1 MVIVLNLSITSSA
14 SDLKVEARA
23 AQAPRFHALKVVDV
37 RKETQ
42 EATSLAFEVPPEL
55 ADDYRFIQGQ
65 YLTLKAEING
75 EELRRPYSVCCGLDE
90 GELRVAVKKLP
101 GGRFSG
107 YVNDQVAPGDV
118 IDVMTPMGNF
128 HVPIDPQAARH
139 YVGFAGG
146 SGITPFMSIIKTVLA
161 REPESHFTL
170 FYGNRGFD
178 AIMFRDTLADLKD
191 VYLDRL
197 RVFHVLSDD
206 IPELPLFGGLLDE
219 AKIRELTAKLIDVAT
234 VDHFFICGPGPM
246 MEAAKTVL
254 KDLGVDDAKVKLEV
268 FGTPAPHAGALRSSE
283 PQVIDDRAS
292 DVTIVLHGN
301 RTKITV
307 PYEGMPVLDAALER
321 KLDLPFACKGGVCCT
336 CKAKLREGEVRMDIN
351 YGLEPDEIEAG
362 YILTCQSHPLTET
375 LVVDYD
381 DR

>member
-1 MVIVLNLSITSSA
+1 MVTVLNLSITSSA
-14 SDLKVEARA
+14 SDVKPSAV
-23 AQAPRFHALKVVDV
+23 PVFHALTVRDV
-37 RKETQ
+37 RKETD
-42 EATSLAFEVPPEL
+42 EATSLAFDVPAEL
-55 ADDYRFIQGQ
+55 KDDYSFIQGQ
-65 YLTLKAEING
+65 YLTLKAEIGG
-75 EELRRPYSVCCGLDE
+75 EELRRPYSICCGIDE
-90 GELRVAVKKLP
+90 GELRVAVKQLP

-107 YVNDQVAPGDV
+107 FVNGHVKPGDV

-128 HVPIDPQAARH
+128 HVPIEPDRAKR

-161 REPESHFTL
+161 REPEAEFTL

-178 AIMFRDTLADLKD
+178 TIMFRDALADLKD
-191 VYLDRL
+191 RYLGRL

-206 IPELPLFGGLLDE
+206 VPELPLFGGLLDQD
-219 AKIRELTAKLIDVAT
+219 KIGELASKLIDLDAT
-234 VDHFFICGPGPM
+234 DTFFICGPGPM

-254 KDLGVDDAKVKLEV
+254 KERGVDDARVKLEV
-268 FGTPAPHAGALRSSE
+268 FGTPAPHAGALRTDE
-283 PQVIDDRAS
+283 PVAS
-292 DVTIVLHGN
+292 DGRTSEVTVILNGN
-301 RTKITV
+301 RTRIAV
-307 PYEGMPVLDAALER
+307 PFSGMPVLDAALER

-336 CKAKLREGEVRMDIN
+336 CKAKLVEGEVSMDVN

-362 YILTCQSHPLTET
+362 YILTCQSHPLTEK

>member
-1 MVIVLNLSITSSA
+1 MASA
-14 SDLKVEARA
+14 V
-23 AQAPRFHALKVVDV
+23 PVFHALTVRDV
-37 RKETQ
+37 RKETD
-42 EATSLAFEVPPEL
+42 EATSLAFDVPAGL
-55 ADDYRFIQGQ
+55 RDDYSFIQGQ
-65 YLTLKAEING
+65 YLTLKADING
-75 EELRRPYSVCCGLDE
+75 EELRRPYSICCGIDE
-90 GELRVAVKKLP
+90 GELRVAVKQLP

-107 YVNDQVAPGDV
+107 FVNSEVKPGDV

-128 HVPIDPQAARH
+128 HVPIDPDRARR

-161 REPESHFTL
+161 REPLAEFTL

-178 AIMFRDTLADLKD
+178 TIMFRDALADLKD
-191 VYLDRL
+191 RYMGRL

-206 IPELPLFGGLLDE
+206 LPELPLFGGLLDQG
-219 AKIRELTAKLIDVAT
+219 KIHELADKLIDVDA
-234 VDHFFICGPGPM
+234 VDTFFICGPGPM

-254 KDLGVDDAKVKLEV
+254 KERGVEDARVKLEA
-268 FGTPAPHAGALRSSE
+268 FGTPAPHAGALRTDE
-283 PQVIDDRAS
+283 PVETDGRTSQVTVI
-292 DVTIVLHGN
+292 LNGN
-301 RTKITV
+301 RTRIAV
-307 PYEGMPVLDAALER
+307 PFAGMPVLDAALER

-336 CKAKLREGEVRMDIN
+336 CKAKLIEGEVRMDVN
-351 YGLEPDEIEAG
+351 YGLEPDEVEAG

>member
-1 MVIVLNLSITSSA
+1 MTAQPRPSA
-14 SDLKVEARA
+14 
-23 AQAPRFHALKVVDV
+23 APRFHPLKVVDV
-37 RKETQ
+37 RKETD
-42 EATSLAFEVPPEL
+42 EATSLAFEVPAEL
-55 ADDYRFIQGQ
+55 ADVYRFIQGQ

-75 EELRRPYSVCCGLDE
+75 EELRRPYSVCAGLDE
-90 GELRVAVKKLP
+90 GELRVAVKQLP

-107 YVNDQVAPGDV
+107 YVNQQVAPGDV

-128 HVPIDPQAARH
+128 HVPLDPDAARH
-139 YVGFAGG
+139 YVGIAGG

-161 REPESHFTL
+161 REPESRFTL

-197 RVFHVLSDD
+197 RVFHVLSED

-219 AKIRELTAKLIDVAT
+219 DKIRDLAAKLIDT
-234 VDHFFICGPGPM
+234 GSVDHFFICGPGPM

-254 KDLGVDDAKVKLEV
+254 KDLGIDDAKVKLEV
-268 FGTPAPHAGALRSSE
+268 FGTPAPHAGALRPSE
-283 PQVIDDRAS
+283 PQVIDGRSS
-292 DVTIVLHGN
+292 DVTIGLNGN

-307 PYEGMPVLDAALER
+307 PYEGTPVLDAALER

-336 CKAKLREGEVRMDIN
+336 CKARLVEGEVRMDIN
-351 YGLEPDEIEAG
+351 YGLEPDEVDAG
-362 YILTCQSHPLTET
+362 YILTCQSHPLTDK